1 MRLRKILPPIS
12 LFLLVSTV
20 ALPESTAAR
29 AAEGS
34 TFIIAAS
41 EGYGVEDCLAERSE
55 CGRVVADAW
64 CEAHGHGASLSYGLA
79 DDVTGAIQDAATHA
93 TGAPYVIS
101 CSD

>member
-1 MRLRKILPPIS
+1 MRLRRILPPIS
-12 LFLLVSTV
+12 FFVLASAISLSATHV
-20 ALPESTAAR
+20 AH

-41 EGYGVEDCLAERSE
+41 EGYGVEDCLAERGE

-64 CEAHGHGASLSYGLA
+64 CEAHGHGASISYGLA
-79 DDVTGAIQDAATHA
+79 DDVTGAIQNAATHA